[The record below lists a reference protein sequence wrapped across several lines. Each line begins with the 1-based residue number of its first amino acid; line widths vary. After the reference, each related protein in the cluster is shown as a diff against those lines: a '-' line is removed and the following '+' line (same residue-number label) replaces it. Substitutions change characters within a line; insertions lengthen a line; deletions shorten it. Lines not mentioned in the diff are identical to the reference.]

1 MKFWYWL
8 VGVISLAGI
17 SATTTVL
24 VYWNPYLSGLLVLA
38 VMSFLIRDMFIEM
51 GRDIV
56 YSVGRKICGKKKK

>member
-8 VGVISLAGI
+8 VGVLSLAGM
-17 SATTTVL
+17 SAAATVL
-24 VYWNPYLSGLLVLA
+24 LYWNPYLSGLLVLA

-56 YSVGRKICGKKKK
+56 YSVKEKINGKKGE